1 MPTKNTNPETEN
13 NANTAAETE
22 SNNGAVTEREPL
34 LENHSPAAAL
44 ASAQGKE
51 TKRILIRERH
61 EKDAF
66 RHICVGNNPPAILPT
81 EVEVEV
87 VPEEYYALQNSMKQR
102 QANKKEKQTL
112 QREYMAR
119 KKYL

>member
-1 MPTKNTNPETEN
+1 MSAKNTNTKTENTKAPETEN
-13 NANTAAETE
+13 TAA
-22 SNNGAVTEREPL
+22 AEREPL

-44 ASAQGKE
+44 AYAEGKE

-102 QANKKEKQTL
+102 QANKKEKQRL
-112 QREYMAR
+112 QREYNAR